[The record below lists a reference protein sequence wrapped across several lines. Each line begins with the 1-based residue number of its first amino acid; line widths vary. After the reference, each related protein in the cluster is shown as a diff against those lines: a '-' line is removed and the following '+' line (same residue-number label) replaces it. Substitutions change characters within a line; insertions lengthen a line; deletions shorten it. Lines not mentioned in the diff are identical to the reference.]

1 MATRTPKNLA
11 SGYVSDSKGTLFT
24 ATTATYIT
32 GLSMINENAADQ
44 TVLLYR
50 KPSGGSS
57 RLWKRITAFAQYF
70 SFSLGDEK
78 LVMDAGDEI
87 EAETTTASA
96 VSFQI
101 DGVEET

>member
-1 MATRTPKNLA
+1 MTTRTPKNLA
-11 SGYVSDSKGTLFT
+11 SGYISNSKGTLFT

-44 TVLLYR
+44 TVILYR
-50 KPSGGSS
+50 KPAGGSS
-57 RLWKRITAFAQYF
+57 RLWKRITGFSQYYSFA
-70 SFSLGDEK
+70 LGLEK
-78 LVMDAGDEI
+78 IVLDAGDEI

-96 VSFQI
+96 VNFQV